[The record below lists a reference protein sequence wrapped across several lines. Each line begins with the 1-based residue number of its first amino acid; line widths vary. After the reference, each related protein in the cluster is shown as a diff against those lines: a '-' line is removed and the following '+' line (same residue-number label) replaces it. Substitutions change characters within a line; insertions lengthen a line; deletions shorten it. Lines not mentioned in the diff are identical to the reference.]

1 MGSLRFA
8 GQAPPALV
16 FCVAAFAAALVAWIY
31 LRETKDLAAPFSYLL
46 PSLRATAVALT
57 ILLLS
62 GPVLHR
68 RQVVGRLGR
77 VIFAIDT
84 SQSMN
89 LSDSGEADSSPNR
102 MRRSLDRLLGDESQP
117 GWLEKLKASHELDVI
132 GFDEGA
138 PSLLWSSRADAA
150 EVPTVIDVEADGQAT
165 DLTASLSAALE
176 SFDPTSKVDDASGS
190 QKVADSDDESDANAN
205 SLATQQAAL
214 VMFSDG
220 RDNVGRSAVDLARQL
235 KLQSYAVHAIGVGS
249 PEEPADAGI
258 VSIRTP
264 ESVAADGK
272 LAGEIILKRYGLEQD
287 PLQIRVESAGKTVW
301 QQTVSPGAN
310 GMKSI
315 PFELD
320 VQSIVK
326 SQDAQ
331 AQRGVQ
337 RSTVILNLNAAIQPL
352 SADSWSDNN
361 SREFRVAASTRDR
374 QLLIVDGSSR
384 WEIRYLK
391 NLFDRDP
398 AWEVNTVIA
407 GEGSHVPEVPRG
419 NGKGQLPK
427 DREEMAN
434 YDAIVLGDVD
444 SKVLGDQD
452 IVLLKEYVAR
462 GGGLI
467 AIDGRYGLLR
477 KLADGALSDLIPIRY
492 DRAIPRLSAESL
504 QLTAMGK
511 EHPLMNLAGQSEDL
525 DQFWSQL
532 PSPQSV
538 NHVQAQEGAEVWALA
553 VDQSGTKSPWM
564 VTRLFGGG
572 RVFYLSSDE
581 SWRWRYKVADRFHA
595 RFWNQLL
602 SAVMQPPYSASDEYV
617 SLGTDKIEYGVGES
631 ATIRAR
637 LQNTASMPVG
647 DATVDALI
655 IADDKIV
662 QTVPLSVDDP
672 ARGSYQGQTPS
683 LPPGAY
689 TVRIRAS
696 GFDQSALQ
704 ASTPIW
710 VGKPES
716 LETRRVAL
724 DANSLK
730 QITAAG
736 GGTYFHESSAESL
749 LEKIQPLSS
758 GSIVESDILLWQS
771 FYWFWAIIVILAIE
785 WWLRK
790 RSGLV

>member
-1 MGSLRFA
+1 MGTLRFA
-8 GQAPPALV
+8 GQAPPLLV
-16 FCVAAFAAALVAWIY
+16 FCVAAVAAALVAWIY
-31 LRETKDLAAPFSYLL
+31 LRETKTLAAPYSYLL

-84 SQSMN
+84 SQSMK
-89 LSDSGEADSSPNR
+89 LTDSGEADSTPSR
-102 MRRSLDRLLGDESQP
+102 MRRSLERLLGDESQP
-117 GWLEKLKASHELDVI
+117 GWLETLKESHELDVI
-132 GFDEGA
+132 GFDEGT
-138 PSLLWSSRADAA
+138 PSLLWSSRADEA
-150 EVPTVIDVEADGQAT
+150 EVPTVIEVEADGEAT
-165 DLTASLSAALE
+165 DLAASLSAALE
-176 SFDPTSKVDDASGS
+176 SFDPTSKVNDVDA
-190 QKVADSDDESDANAN
+190 VEENPNANAN
-205 SLATQQAAL
+205 TSTAATQQAAL

-220 RDNVGRSAVDLARQL
+220 RDNVGRSAGDLARQL
-235 KLQSYAVHAIGVGS
+235 KLQSYAVHAVGVGS
-249 PEEPADAGI
+249 PEEPTDAGI
-258 VSIRTP
+258 VSIQTP
-264 ESVAADGK
+264 ESVASDGK
-272 LAGEIILKRYGLEQD
+272 LAGEIILKRYGLEQV
-287 PLQIRVESAGKTVW
+287 PLQIRIESAGKTVW

-320 VQSIVK
+320 VQPIVQ

-337 RSTVILNLNAAIQPL
+337 RSTVILNLNAAIQPV

-384 WEIRYLK
+384 WETRYLK

-398 AWEVNTVIA
+398 AWSVNTVIA
-407 GEGSHVPEVPRG
+407 GEGSHVPVVERG
-419 NGKGQLPK
+419 KGKGQFPD
-427 DREEMAN
+427 DREEMAK

-444 SKVLGDQD
+444 SQVLGDQD

-477 KLADGALSDLIPIRY
+477 KLADGPLSDLIPIRY
-492 DRAIPRLSAESL
+492 DRAMPRLSAKSL

-511 EHPLMNLAGQSEDL
+511 EHPLMNLAGQSENL

-532 PSPQSV
+532 PSPRSV
-538 NHVQAQEGAEVWALA
+538 NHVQAQEGAEVWAVA
-553 VDQSGTKSPWM
+553 VDQSGTTSPWM

-572 RVFYLSSDE
+572 RVFYLSADE
-581 SWRWRYKVADRFHA
+581 TWRWRYKVADRFHA

-617 SLGTDKIEYGVGES
+617 SLGTDKIEYRVGES
-631 ATIRAR
+631 STIRAR

-655 IADDKIV
+655 VANDQIV

-672 ARGSYQGQTPS
+672 ARGSYQGQTPP
-683 LPPGAY
+683 LPAGAY

-724 DANSLK
+724 DAGSLK
-730 QITAAG
+730 QITAAA
-736 GGTYFHESSAESL
+736 GGTYVHESSADSL
-749 LEKIQPLSS
+749 LEQIKPLSS